1 MVLQN
6 FTIMGLKAQITPVA
20 EEDESFERNWTVE
33 EMADVIAL
41 MLEDKPNTFD
51 KLPQSAQDKQ
61 MEFLMNLQ
69 RRKLLQN
76 IEYGG
81 TTLVVIPYE
90 KLQRIGNLEHQL
102 INQHMTQIILQHMQ
116 FWIVKL
122 M

>member
-69 RRKLLQN
+69 TNKRCKN
-76 IEYGG
+76 E
-81 TTLVVIPYE
+81 
-90 KLQRIGNLEHQL
+90 
-102 INQHMTQIILQHMQ
+102 
-116 FWIVKL
+116 
-122 M
+122 